1 MLEHKRRRD
10 DIYDHVRLTE
20 HTRAAL
26 TRSGPPSWSID
37 DRRRALRELI
47 VHEDKLTTERIQA
60 LYTLQGFLFAT
71 FGLVTR
77 ADFPLPIPLR
87 IMTSIIAVVGITSA
101 RIYWQ
106 ELLFNTAAITQLL
119 REWDELRGLFPDV
132 NYPSI
137 IGFVA
142 KPEIPGGPK
151 WLPRRTVPM
160 LFIIVW
166 LVAAAVA
173 WLR

>member
-1 MLEHKRRRD
+1 MTQQGRSRNSSYEHVK
-10 DIYDHVRLTE
+10 LTAE
-20 HTRAAL
+20 TRATL
-26 TRSGPPSWSID
+26 TSAGAPTWTIEARPG
-37 DRRRALRELI
+37 ALRELI

-71 FGLVTR
+71 FCLLTR

-119 REWDELRGLFPDV
+119 HEWDELRGLFPDV

-142 KPEIPGGPK
+142 KPEILGGPK
-151 WLPRRTVPM
+151 WLPRRTVPT
-160 LFIIVW
+160 LFMVVW